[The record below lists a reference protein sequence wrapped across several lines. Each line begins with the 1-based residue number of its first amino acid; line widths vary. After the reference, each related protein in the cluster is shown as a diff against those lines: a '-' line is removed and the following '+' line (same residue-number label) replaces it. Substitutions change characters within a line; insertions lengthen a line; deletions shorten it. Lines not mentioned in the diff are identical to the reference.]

1 VIINFVL
8 LVSFLL
14 SFSRDDLFWQQK
26 LAGFDMPVQFVTGH
40 THYRGF
46 RVLDDYSTSVEAGRY
61 LDTVGFVSFPSTKR
75 QHAARRQQRRRDQ
88 VLVDEE
94 SVLLSNVT
102 TTGAATTTATTATT
116 TTTTPTTNIA
126 SNLPDNATVPVAV
139 VVPTVPPMVTA
150 SEFHHMFIDATPAAL
165 KDALGMAA
173 DFDLKTMDG
182 EDLTL
187 FIEQIQLDLGLN
199 RVVGWACET
208 YYLNMSIAAPN
219 SLWGFFQRQVVPA
232 QATARNQVVLLESG
246 SWRYDVLYEGDVRL
260 EDVIGVSPFNSTFM
274 VLNNVEMKAL
284 LEFND
289 TNNAVENT
297 FMKVL
302 PNYVLS
308 FADPDALFDFVDV
321 YVDSFQAKSIMTALN
336 GFSSV
341 PIDPPLASN
350 VTTTSIWLDYF
361 AKEGY
366 NYCKTQGKTPPKSHF
381 EKKTHPFGESSDSS
395 NEELFES
402 TFGVV
407 AIVIVLLLCAAMVR
421 QQGALSRQE
430 STAKEIVVLQAQQEY
445 DEAYHDDV
453 DISDDEYGTEGEL
466 L

>member
-1 VIINFVL
+1 LPRPQN
-8 LVSFLL
+8 
-14 SFSRDDLFWQQK
+14 
-26 LAGFDMPVQFVTGH
+26 LAGIDMPVQFVTGH
-40 THYRGF
+40 THYRGVS
-46 RVLDDYSTSVEAGRY
+46 VLDDYSTSVEAGRY
-61 LDTVGFVSFPSTKR
+61 LDTVGFVSFPSTK
-75 QHAARRQQRRRDQ
+75 QLHAARQRHNQ
-88 VLVDEE
+88 VLIDEE
-94 SVLLSNVT
+94 SVRLSNVT
-102 TTGAATTTATTATT
+102 TTGATT
-116 TTTTPTTNIA
+116 TTTTTNIA
-126 SNLPDNATVPVAV
+126 SNISANATVPAA
-139 VVPTVPPMVTA
+139 VVPTVPPMATA
-150 SEFHHMFIDATPAAL
+150 SEFHHVFIDATPAAL
-165 KDALGMAA
+165 KEALGMAA

-219 SLWGFFQRQVVPA
+219 SLWGFFQRQVVPT

-260 EDVIGVSPFNSTFM
+260 EDVIGVSPFNSTFV

-284 LEFND
+284 LEFNN
-289 TNNAVENT
+289 TYNAAEN
-297 FMKVL
+297 FLMKVL

-308 FADPDALFDFVDV
+308 FADPDAAFDSIDV
-321 YVDSFQAKSIMTALN
+321 YVDSYQANSIIKALN
-336 GFSSV
+336 NFSSV
-341 PIDPPLASN
+341 PIDPPVATN

-366 NYCKTQGKTPPKSHF
+366 NYCKTRGKSPPKSHF
-381 EKKTHPFGESSDSS
+381 EKKKHPNGESSGST
-395 NEELFES
+395 EELFES
-402 TFGVV
+402 TFGAV
-407 AIVIVLLLCAAMVR
+407 AIAIVLLLCAAMVR

-445 DEAYHDDV
+445 DASYHDDV